1 VLEAYDD
8 GLEDVG
14 DTEGPREVD
23 ASVVNTSLVD
33 GADECLR
40 GAETWLS

>member
-1 VLEAYDD
+1 VLEAYDND
-8 GLEDVG
+8 PKDVG

-23 ASVVNTSLVD
+23 ASMINASVVD
-33 GADECLR
+33 GAGECLR